1 MQTEQAFRIRI
12 LDGKKQIF
20 DPVRKMFVAMTP
32 EEMVRQAYLK
42 YLIQQL
48 FVPSIAISVEKKVL
62 YNTMSKRYDIVVV
75 KPDGTILLA
84 VECKAET
91 IQISEATLMQMA
103 MYNHE
108 LQAKYLV
115 LFNGKTQII
124 LQKVTNSY
132 IPINELPI
140 YKKMIE

>member
-1 MQTEQAFRIRI
+1 
-12 LDGKKQIF
+12 
-20 DPVRKMFVAMTP
+20 MTP

-48 FVPSIAISVEKKVL
+48 FVPSIAISVEKVL

-91 IQISEATLMQMA
+91 VQISEATLMQMA

-115 LFNGKTQII
+115 LLMGRHKLFYRK
-124 LQKVTNSY
+124 
-132 IPINELPI
+132 
-140 YKKMIE
+140 

>member
-1 MQTEQAFRIRI
+1 
-12 LDGKKQIF
+12 
-20 DPVRKMFVAMTP
+20 
-32 EEMVRQAYLK
+32 
-42 YLIQQL
+42 
-48 FVPSIAISVEKKVL
+48 
-62 YNTMSKRYDIVVV
+62 MSKRYDIVVV

-91 IQISEATLMQMA
+91 VQISEATLMQMA

>member
-91 IQISEATLMQMA
+91 VQISEATLMQMA